1 MGTEPSGSPATPT
14 SPGHRDAAPGPG
26 HGDAAPGPGYADAAA
41 EPDVEL
47 NSGPPTTPR
56 PAATVILLDGRDEA
70 LEVLLVRR
78 NPGARFMGGAWV
90 FPGGTVNEVDERQGL
105 SEATAA
111 RTSGRSEPT
120 GQGALR
126 AAAVREL
133 REEAGVALSPDAEL
147 VPYARWITPPEV
159 RMRFDAW
166 FYLALAPEGAEPS
179 VDRAEIVDWGWY
191 APAAA
196 LAAQAAGRMSL
207 AFPTLRQLQQLSEFP
222 SAVALLDHARNREV
236 VAVEPRVMLGG
247 ETARIVLP
255 GEQD

>member
-1 MGTEPSGSPATPT
+1 MGTEPSGAPAAST
-14 SPGHRDAAPGPG
+14 STGRGGAAP
-26 HGDAAPGPGYADAAA
+26 

-56 PAATVILLDGRDEA
+56 PAATVILLDGGREA
-70 LEVLLVRR
+70 LAVLLVRR

-90 FPGGTVNEVDERQGL
+90 FPGGAVNAADERLGL
-105 SEATAA
+105 CEGTPTRMS
-111 RTSGRSEPT
+111 SRSEGD

-179 VDRAEIVDWGWY
+179 VDRAEVVDWGWY

-222 SAVALLDHARNREV
+222 SAVALLDHARNRDV